1 MTELSLH
8 ILDIA
13 QNSIRAK
20 ASQICITI
28 VEDKFNN
35 RYVLTIE
42 DDGVGMS
49 SEVLETV
56 IRAVSPAGGGQ
67 GGGNWQRHASP
78 LPKNGK
84 KCGGQ
89 GLPLLKFA
97 TKRANGNLE
106 IFSKENVG
114 TKVVATFEFDHINR
128 LPLGDIAGVLKIL
141 QRMNPNLKFV
151 YKHITS
157 KGE

>member
-1 MTELSLH
+1 MNELSLH

-28 VEDKFNN
+28 DEDKFNN

-42 DDGVGMS
+42 DDGMGMS

-56 IRAVSPAGGGQ
+56 IRTELRTDVDV
-67 GGGNWQRHASP
+67 RASE
-78 LPKNGK
+78 K

-89 GLPLLKFA
+89 GLPLLKLA

-106 IFSKENVG
+106 IFSQENIG
-114 TKVVATFEFDHINR
+114 TKIIATFEYDHVNR
-128 LPLGDIAGVLKIL
+128 LPLGDITGVLRIL
-141 QRMNPNLKFV
+141 QRMNPNLEFV
-151 YKHITS
+151 YKRITQ
-157 KGE
+157 K